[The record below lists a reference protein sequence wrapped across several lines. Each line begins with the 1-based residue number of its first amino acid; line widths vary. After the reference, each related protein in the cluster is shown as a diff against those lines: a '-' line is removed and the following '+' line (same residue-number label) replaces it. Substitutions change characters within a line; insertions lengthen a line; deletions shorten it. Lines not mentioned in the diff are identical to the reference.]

1 MTAVRP
7 VLVSAADL
15 APRAAAVT
23 LLDVRWTLAGGTSPE
38 DFEAGHL
45 PGAAF
50 ADLEEDLCGPTRDD
64 GAGGRH
70 PLPAAA
76 DFSAAMSRLGVRA
89 DRPVVVYDG
98 GPGMSAARAWWLL
111 RFFGH
116 PDVQLLDGGLAVWVA
131 AGLPVETGGHV
142 AAPGAFTA
150 VPGGMPIA
158 TPDELLG
165 PPPGLVLL
173 DARDVIRYRGEAE
186 PVDKVAGHIP
196 GALSAPT
203 SANVTDDGCFA
214 PAGALRERYREL
226 GADAA
231 VTLAV
236 YCGSGITAAHE
247 VLALNSAGLSAAL
260 YPGSWSDWISDPGR
274 PVNQGAEP

>member
-1 MTAVRP
+1 MTAAQTT
-7 VLVSAADL
+7 LVSAAEL
-15 APRAAAVT
+15 SPVAAAVT
-23 LLDVRWTLAGGTSPE
+23 LLDVRWTLAGGTSRE

-50 ADLEEDLCGPTRDD
+50 AELEDDLCAPTRDD

-89 DRPVVVYDG
+89 DRPVVVYDD
-98 GPGMSAARAWWLL
+98 GPGISAARAWWLL
-111 RFFGH
+111 RYFGH
-116 PDVQLLDGGLAVWVA
+116 SDVRLLDGGLAAWVA
-131 AGLPVETGGHV
+131 ASLPVETGSHPV
-142 AAPGAFTA
+142 APGAFAA
-150 VPGGMPIA
+150 VPGGMPVV
-158 TPDELLG
+158 TPDDLLYPG
-165 PPPGLVLL
+165 PGLVLL
-173 DARDVIRYRGEAE
+173 DARDAVRYRGAAE

-203 SANVTDDGCFA
+203 SANVTSDGHFA

-231 VTLAV
+231 ATLAV

-247 VLALNSAGLSAAL
+247 VLALHSAGLPAAL

-274 PVNQGAEP
+274 PVSQGARP